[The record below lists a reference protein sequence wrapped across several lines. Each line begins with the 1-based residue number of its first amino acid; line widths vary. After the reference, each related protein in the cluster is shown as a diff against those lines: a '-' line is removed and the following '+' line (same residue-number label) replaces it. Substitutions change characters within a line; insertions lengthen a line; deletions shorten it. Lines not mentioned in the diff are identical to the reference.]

1 MPEDCQLKPGETVPP
16 IESISTNTGKTDRRK
31 GKKELKKLRHK
42 LADLQHRLYAEG
54 RRKLLVVFQAMD
66 AGGKDGTTR
75 RVFDGVNPQ
84 GVQVTSFKNPT
95 SEELRHDFL
104 WRIHRAVPAAG
115 MIGVFNRSHYEDVLV
130 ARVDKL
136 VPETVWK
143 ARYEHINHFERL
155 LTDSGTRIL
164 KFYFH
169 VSREE
174 QLGRLRSRLEDPR
187 KLWKYSADDF
197 TKRRLWP
204 AYMKAYREVFQRC
217 TTEWAP
223 WHVIPADQKWYR
235 NLLVAELIV
244 DALTEMDPQFP
255 EPEELGDP
263 EPDPAESS
271 RQGD

>member
-164 KFYFH
+164 KFYLH

-204 AYMKAYREVFQRC
+204 RLHES
-217 TTEWAP
+217 
-223 WHVIPADQKWYR
+223 
-235 NLLVAELIV
+235 LSGG
-244 DALTEMDPQFP
+244 FP
-255 EPEELGDP
+255 EMYNRVGALARHTGRPKMVPESAGGGVDRGRPDGDGP
-263 EPDPAESS
+263 TVS
-271 RQGD
+271 RAGRAG